1 MQENPL
7 HTSDEAEEPMPMTQV
22 VGPFMQRVW
31 KRIQDFGL
39 GQSAMALGSVILT
52 TGFILVIA
60 LVMNR
65 FYVSVAGR
73 SAGNLSPSFSF
84 SAQAAPQPV
93 APPFLQG
100 IEVVDKQGIQRD
112 ASLHT
117 ILPSRAR
124 TELITYTIQSG
135 DTLFSIAEHFGL
147 KPESVLWGNRY
158 TIGDDPHT
166 IYPGQIL
173 NILPVDGVLH
183 RWTAGEGLNGVSE
196 FYHVT
201 PQDIINYPANHL
213 NAATIGDFS
222 NPNIPEGTLLIIPGG
237 KGEFPDWRTP
247 RITRQNPAIASYV
260 GPGACTGSYDGV
272 LGTQNFSWP
281 TSKHSLS
288 GYDFDPSANHYA
300 IDIGGDQGDPI
311 LAADNGVVV
320 YAGWNDLGYGEMVVI
335 DHGAGWQSLYAH
347 LATVSVKCGQEVYR
361 GDQLGTMGSTGQSTG
376 PHLHF
381 EMRSDR
387 FGRVNPLDF
396 LN

>member
-7 HTSDEAEEPMPMTQV
+7 LTGDEAEEPMHVTQV
-22 VGPFMQRVW
+22 VGPFIQRVW

>member
-7 HTSDEAEEPMPMTQV
+7 LTGDEAEEPMPVTQV
-22 VGPFMQRVW
+22 VGPFIQRVW

-100 IEVVDKQGIQRD
+100 VEVVDKQGIQRA

-347 LATVSVKCGQEVYR
+347 LATVSVECGQEVYR